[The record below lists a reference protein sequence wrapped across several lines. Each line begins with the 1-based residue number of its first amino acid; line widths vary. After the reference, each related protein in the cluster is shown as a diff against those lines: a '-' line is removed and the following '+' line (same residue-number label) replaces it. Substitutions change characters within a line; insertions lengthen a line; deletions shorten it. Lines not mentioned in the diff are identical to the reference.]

1 MRATLSEPRIRILA
15 VDDEAD
21 LLELN
26 KLFLE
31 RSGELEVR
39 CCTSVKEALDLLNQ
53 EQFDAVVSDYQMPE
67 ADGISFLKSLRES
80 GNGIPF
86 ILFTGKGRE
95 DVVIQALNNGAD
107 FYLQKGG
114 SPTPMYA
121 ELEHKLRVAVDRRR
135 QTLELH
141 ENRNRF
147 RMVLEK
153 LPIGLWLADRDGK
166 LVLGNPAGQRIWG
179 GHPRVGQDEYGVFK
193 AWRLPQRERIQ
204 PDDWALGY
212 AVNEGRETDWELL
225 EIEAFDGSR
234 KTIYNW
240 ATPLKNDD
248 DDIIGAFVIN
258 QEITKEVEALKAL
271 EASERRYR
279 TYVERSPFG
288 LFIADGAGQYLEVNE
303 AACRITG
310 YSKEELTSMSVLDL
324 QNEETL
330 PEARSHF
337 ERALRDGVS
346 SGETRFVHKSG
357 GIRHWF
363 VEAVV
368 LSPDRI
374 MAFVQDVTGRKM
386 LEETL
391 LLKDRAVESAT
402 SGIALFT
409 LDDRFSYANERALE
423 ILGLSDL
430 SEIIGKSSVDFH
442 AQHSPPTEMIDQVMR
457 GETWK
462 GEVPLIRKDG
472 RHIIVDMSVHLVSGE
487 GGRPLAIMSSINDIT
502 ERKRAEEELR
512 EAEAK
517 YRELVQNSNDL
528 IYRIEFQP
536 EQRFTY
542 VNPASTRLT
551 GYTPEDHYADP
562 MLAFKIVHP
571 DDRPKLQRMIE
582 ERAFNESVQLRW
594 VRKDGRVIWTEQHNV
609 PIYGDEGQLIRMEGV
624 ARDITERRN
633 MEEVL
638 RRNEDTFRSLL
649 THASMAIAFFGLDG
663 RLLFLNSLSAEVLG
677 GAPHELVGKSLP
689 ELLGE
694 EIGRMYLER
703 IALAAGS
710 AEIRT
715 FEDRVSLPTG
725 ERWYVS
731 IFSRVVASDGSVEGV
746 HVISHDIT
754 ERKGME
760 MALRS
765 ANHKLNLLS
774 SLTRHELS
782 NQLMV
787 QMSSLALMEMEH
799 DASSPHLERALEA
812 SRRIDSIIKFS
823 RDYEDLGANAPRW
836 HRLSNL
842 LRTVFA
848 DHKGRADVHMDVP
861 EDLEIFTDDL
871 ISKVFVNLVENAL
884 MHGEHVTRIRSWT
897 EKDGDDLLIFL
908 SDDGIGVPDELKERI
923 FERGF
928 GKNTGQ
934 GLFLTREV
942 LDLTGMRIDEVGESG
957 KGAVFR
963 ITVPPRSYRLADS

>member
-1 MRATLSEPRIRILA
+1 MLRATLSEPRIRILA

-31 RSGELEVR
+31 RSGELEVQ
-39 CCTSVKEALDLLNQ
+39 CCTSVKEALDLLNR

-67 ADGISFLKSLRES
+67 ADGISFLKSLREG

-121 ELEHKLRVAVDRRR
+121 ELEHKLKVAVDRRR
-135 QTLELH
+135 QTLELQ

-193 AWRLPQRERIQ
+193 AWRLPQRERIR

-240 ATPLKNDD
+240 ATPLKNED

-288 LFIADGAGQYLEVNE
+288 LFIADGGGHYLEVNE

-324 QNEETL
+324 QNADTI

-337 ERALRDGVS
+337 ERAVRDGMS
-346 SGETRFVHKSG
+346 SGETRFVHRSG
-357 GIRHWF
+357 EIRHWF

-368 LSPDRI
+368 LSPDRV
-374 MAFVQDVTGRKM
+374 MAFVQDVT
-386 LEETL
+386 
-391 LLKDRAVESAT
+391 
-402 SGIALFT
+402 
-409 LDDRFSYANERALE
+409 
-423 ILGLSDL
+423 
-430 SEIIGKSSVDFH
+430 
-442 AQHSPPTEMIDQVMR
+442 
-457 GETWK
+457 
-462 GEVPLIRKDG
+462 
-472 RHIIVDMSVHLVSGE
+472 
-487 GGRPLAIMSSINDIT
+487 
-502 ERKRAEEELR
+502 
-512 EAEAK
+512 
-517 YRELVQNSNDL
+517 
-528 IYRIEFQP
+528 
-536 EQRFTY
+536 
-542 VNPASTRLT
+542 
-551 GYTPEDHYADP
+551 
-562 MLAFKIVHP
+562 
-571 DDRPKLQRMIE
+571 
-582 ERAFNESVQLRW
+582 
-594 VRKDGRVIWTEQHNV
+594 
-609 PIYGDEGQLIRMEGV
+609 
-624 ARDITERRN
+624 
-633 MEEVL
+633 
-638 RRNEDTFRSLL
+638 
-649 THASMAIAFFGLDG
+649 
-663 RLLFLNSLSAEVLG
+663 
-677 GAPHELVGKSLP
+677 
-689 ELLGE
+689 
-694 EIGRMYLER
+694 
-703 IALAAGS
+703 
-710 AEIRT
+710 
-715 FEDRVSLPTG
+715 
-725 ERWYVS
+725 
-731 IFSRVVASDGSVEGV
+731 
-746 HVISHDIT
+746 

-760 MALRS
+760 LALRS

-787 QMSSLALMEMEH
+787 QMSSLTLMAMERG
-799 DASSPHLERALEA
+799 ASSPHLERALEA
-812 SRRIDSIIKFS
+812 SQRIDSIIKFT

-848 DHKGRADVHMDVP
+848 DHRGKAHLQMDVP
-861 EDLEIFTDDL
+861 ETLEIFTDDL

-897 EKDGDDLLIFL
+897 ERDGDDLLIFL

>member
-1 MRATLSEPRIRILA
+1 MSEPRIRILA

-39 CCTSVKEALDLLNQ
+39 CCTSVTEALDLLNL

-67 ADGISFLKSLRES
+67 ADGISFLRSLRES

-121 ELEHKLRVAVDRRR
+121 ELEHKLKVAVERRR

-240 ATPLKNDD
+240 ATPLKNED

-288 LFIADGAGQYLEVNE
+288 LFIADGAGHYLEVNE

-310 YSKEELTSMSVLDL
+310 YSREELTSMSVLDL

-386 LEETL
+386 LERSL
-391 LLKDRAVESAT
+391 LLKERAVESAT
-402 SGIALFT
+402 SGIVLFT
-409 LDDRFSYANERALE
+409 LDNRFSYANERALE

-430 SEIIGKSSVDFH
+430 SEIIGKSSVEFH
-442 AQHSPPTEMIDQVMR
+442 AHGSPRIEMIEQIMK

-462 GEVPLIRKDG
+462 GEVPLIKKG
-472 RHIIVDMSVHLVSGE
+472 GGHIIVDMSIHLISGE
-487 GGRPLAIMSSINDIT
+487 DGEPLAIMSSIHDIT

-528 IYRIEFQP
+528 IYRIEFLP

-562 MLAFKIVHP
+562 MLGFKLVHP
-571 DDRPKLQRMIE
+571 DDRPELLRMME
-582 ERAFNESVQLRW
+582 NNLFNEPIQLRW
-594 VRKDGRVIWTEQHNV
+594 VRKDGRVVWTEQHNV
-609 PIYGDEGQLIRMEGV
+609 PIYDADGKLVRLEGV
-624 ARDITERRN
+624 ARDITERKM
-633 MEEVL
+633 MEDVL
-638 RRNEDTFRSLL
+638 RRNEETYRSIL
-649 THASMAIAFFGLDG
+649 THADMAIAFFGLDG
-663 RLLFLNSLSAEVLG
+663 RFLFVNSLSAKILGGKAEEFVGRSLQDVLG
-677 GAPHELVGKSLP
+677 ER
-689 ELLGE
+689 
-694 EIGRMYLER
+694 IGRIYLER
-703 IALAAGS
+703 ITLAAGS
-710 AEIRT
+710 VDVQT
-715 FEDRVSLPTG
+715 YEDHIPLPTG
-725 ERWYVS
+725 ERWFVS
-731 IFSRVVASDGSVEGV
+731 IFSRVIGSDGSVEGV
-746 HVISHDIT
+746 HVISLDIN
-754 ERKGME
+754 ERKMME
-760 MALRS
+760 LALRS

-787 QMSSLALMEMEH
+787 QMSSLTLMAMKQERG
-799 DASSPHLERALEA
+799 DQDLERALEA
-812 SRRIDSIIKFS
+812 GRRIDSIIKFS

-842 LRTVFA
+842 LRAVFA
-848 DHKGRADVHMDVP
+848 DRGGRADVQMDVP

-871 ISKVFVNLVENAL
+871 IRKVFVNLVENAL
-884 MHGEHVTRIRSWT
+884 MHGEHVTRMRSWT